1 MSLSHIKRDN
11 WSQFPRFPIDTMFR
25 LYETES
31 RLKTKSS
38 FILFSF
44 ATAIIALFAF
54 PANVFA
60 QTIFSDSFDEVTP
73 TQWTS
78 SSKYSTATNWIIQNG
93 MYGYPLPN
101 VITSNS
107 YPTNWNYDDK
117 NISYEV
123 DLLESGYGV
132 NKNILIKYVD
142 DNNFVNVHSN
152 GDGTYL
158 SGYVNTDQVVYFSY
172 FYPKI
177 LTNDQVHHY
186 KIDIFDNKITVYID
200 DELIFDHLE
209 DTIMF
214 PNWRIGLRTSIGAE
228 TWFDNIRVTSLDIP
242 QITKTIFAPGLM
254 ASWNADAILNC
265 NPNTNTEWVL
275 APYAEEVYSPIIQA
289 ITESGWE
296 TIPYYY
302 DWRKPVSENSQKL
315 ASFLGSDTLSNEK
328 VNFVGHSMG
337 GLIGRGYLNI
347 SDGKKL
353 ESLLT
358 VGTPN
363 SGSAYAYAPW
373 EGGEIWSNSL
383 IEKIALTI
391 YLRHCGDVEQN
402 DMEII
407 REEVPSIQDL
417 LPTYPYLK
425 RIKSDAPY
433 LPNKNENLNSWITG
447 LSSDSKG
454 VRLGYIAGTG
464 YETIETIQTKDP
476 NKKDVREGLWEDGR
490 PAGRISTNGDGTV
503 TASSAALP
511 VSDWSAVITQDHRG
525 LVNSVE
531 GMSKILEF
539 LGTPSTNNISTE
551 TYNPDSALVLIGYP
565 GLFSVTDEN
574 GKIRQSKEGMVA
586 LMNPKSGNYKVNLL
600 PKSENTLFIVAQ
612 FLPNGEVKYKEYNLK
627 GLTPKFKTLKFDLQ
641 NPSEDILN

>member
-1 MSLSHIKRDN
+1 MKFRNLVSTIFAFILLQLFSTTAKSQTTLFSDNFEQDGFQQWNVVSGNWIRQYVNGSTRFGMILSTSSTVTEARTGEFNWTDYTLSFDMLPVSGVDRNIMFRVTDQPSNCCNWYNYTTSYGLHMYPNYLWLIKIDSSEIHDLYSTQISLSNNTVTHFDIKVEGNHIQVYLNNETVPTIDHHDTE
-11 WSQFPRFPIDTMFR
+11 QPILSGKISLM
-25 LYETES
+25 
-31 RLKTKSS
+31 
-38 FILFSF
+38 
-44 ATAIIALFAF
+44 
-54 PANVFA
+54 
-60 QTIFSDSFDEVTP
+60 
-73 TQWTS
+73 
-78 SSKYSTATNWIIQNG
+78 
-93 MYGYPLPN
+93 
-101 VITSNS
+101 ITTGAV
-107 YPTNWNYDDK
+107 YPTEVWYD
-117 NISYEV
+117 
-123 DLLESGYGV
+123 
-132 NKNILIKYVD
+132 
-142 DNNFVNVHSN
+142 NV
-152 GDGTYL
+152 T
-158 SGYVNTDQVVYFSY
+158 
-172 FYPKI
+172 
-177 LTNDQVHHY
+177 
-186 KIDIFDNKITVYID
+186 
-200 DELIFDHLE
+200 
-209 DTIMF
+209 
-214 PNWRIGLRTSIGAE
+214 
-228 TWFDNIRVTSLDIP
+228 VTSLHTP
-242 QITKTIFAPGLM
+242 VTKTVFAPGLM

-302 DWRKPVSENSQKL
+302 DWRKPVSENSQNL
-315 ASFLGSDTLSNEK
+315 ASFLSSDTLSNEK

-347 SDGKKL
+347 SDGEKL

-363 SGSAYAYAPW
+363 TGSAYAYAPW

-391 YLRHCGDVEQN
+391 YLRHCGDIGQN

-476 NKKDVREGLWEDGR
+476 NKKDVREGLWEDGK
-490 PAGRISTNGDGTV
+490 PAGRISTNMGDGTV
-503 TASSAALP
+503 TASSAVLP

-539 LGTPSTNNISTE
+539 LGTPNTSNISTE
-551 TYNPDSALVLIGYP
+551 IYNPDSALVLIGYP

-574 GKIRQSKEGMVA
+574 GKIKQSKEGMVA

-627 GLTPKFKTLKFDLQ
+627 GLTPKFKTLKFDPQ